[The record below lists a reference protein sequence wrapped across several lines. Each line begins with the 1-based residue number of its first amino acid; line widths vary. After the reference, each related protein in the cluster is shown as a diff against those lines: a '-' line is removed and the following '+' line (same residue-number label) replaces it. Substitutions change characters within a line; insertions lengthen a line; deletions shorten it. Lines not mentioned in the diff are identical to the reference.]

1 MDPTQHAVT
10 RQYEDFPYPAR
21 DPRDD
26 ARRLIGTWLDDLG
39 LLNHHCYRGAKR
51 FQTGFRILVAGG
63 GTGDG
68 TIFLAEQL
76 RGNDVRIV
84 HLDPSGASIA
94 IAKERARIRGLT
106 GIEWIQAS
114 LLDLPT
120 LALGEF
126 DYINCV
132 GVLHH
137 LESPEAGLDALLA
150 ALAPGGALGLMVYG
164 QLGRTGVY
172 QLQALLKA
180 LSRDATAAETLALT
194 KGVLAVLPGSNWFKR
209 GEALHP
215 DHRHGDA
222 GIVDLLLH
230 PQDRAFTVPQLYE
243 WIEDRCGLH
252 ITFSDVHRGRLP
264 YTPER
269 VLAGGDAGLAARLAT
284 LTPRERATVAE
295 LAAGDITMHTFY
307 ATRDRDACAPYG
319 DADYI
324 PFFIAETHRT
334 RGADVAALIDQH
346 GGAPFLLQHSQS
358 RLAIPMEC
366 GPHVRT
372 IFSHIDGQTSFGR
385 IFDRV
390 RGGSGDPALSNA
402 SLFAEFA
409 PWFGALGLID
419 RLLLSA
425 Y

>member
-1 MDPTQHAVT
+1 MDNTQQAVT

-21 DPRDD
+21 DPQDD
-26 ARRLIGTWLDDLG
+26 ARRLIVTWLDDLG

-51 FQTGFRILVAGG
+51 FHTGFRILVAGG

-84 HLDPSGASIA
+84 HLDPSGASIS
-94 IAKERARIRGLT
+94 IAKERARVRGLA

-114 LLDLPT
+114 LLDLPE

-137 LESPEAGLDALLA
+137 LDSPEAGLDALRA
-150 ALAPGGALGLMVYG
+150 VLAPGGAMGLMVYG

-172 QLQALLKA
+172 QLQALLRT
-180 LSRDATAAETLALT
+180 LNGTASVDEALALT
-194 KGVLAVLPGSNWFKR
+194 KGLLSVLPGSNWFKR

-222 GIVDLLLH
+222 GIADLLLH
-230 PQDRAFTVPQLYE
+230 PQDRAFTVPQLHE

-269 VLAGGDAGLAARLAT
+269 VLVGADAGLAARLVT
-284 LTPRERATVAE
+284 LSPRDRATIAE

-307 ATRDRDACAPYG
+307 ATRDRDARAPYG
-319 DADYI
+319 DAAYI
-324 PFFIAETHRT
+324 PFFLTETPQT
-334 RGADVAALIDQH
+334 RGADVAALIDHH
-346 GGAPFLLQHSQS
+346 GGAPFLLQHAQS

-372 IFSHIDGQTSFGR
+372 IFGHIDGYTTFGT
-385 IFDRV
+385 IFDRI
-390 RGGSGDPALSNA
+390 RIEAGQPSLSNDA
-402 SLFAEFA
+402 LFAEFA
-409 PWFGALGLID
+409 PWFDALGLID